1 MMLQFRDPSRLKTKR
16 VVFEEIFIARDS
28 GTLEQLKELSSR
40 RRAIE
45 ESINESS
52 FMTEVIARE
61 MAGGLTSRYEQ
72 DLQKLE
78 KYLPLLEN
86 LMIHVQ
92 SVNNNQIIVRWMS
105 NLKIRWSSIL
115 STSSIFNLMGPK
127 FYNIDSLH
135 FELGMN
141 LFLYGAILRERALE
155 VLTEDLVQSATLY
168 RKAAGVY
175 HYLANELLPSLQP
188 PSIQERPPEC
198 TSSVCSIMSLICIA
212 EAQAVTIR
220 KAEEKGTAQGL
231 LAKLH
236 YGITELLDEASGVL
250 HLALKDCKDISAR
263 ILEFISSCRA
273 LHELRSQK
281 HLANDLKGASQ
292 LGVAIGVLHHGLA
305 NAKAKMPREESW
317 CLVFRQEMDAVCSL
331 LRKLEHENEFVWR
344 SKIAIGDELPLLE
357 GTRIVSVIK
366 YCPERWERELAFRV

>member
-1 MMLQFRDPSRLKTKR
+1 MMLHFGDPAKLKTKR
-16 VVFEEIFIARDS
+16 VVFEEIFIAHDS

-40 RRAIE
+40 RRAVE

-52 FMTEVIARE
+52 FLTEVIARE

-78 KYLPLLEN
+78 QYLPLLQN

-92 SVNNNQIIVRWMS
+92 SLSNNRIIVHWTS
-105 NLKIRWSSIL
+105 GLKIRWTSAL
-115 STSSIFNLMGPK
+115 STSSIFNLMGSK

-135 FELGMN
+135 LELGMN

-175 HYLANELLPSLQP
+175 HYLVNEVLRSLQP
-188 PSIQERPPEC
+188 QFSQERPPEC
-198 TSSVCSIMSLICIA
+198 MSSVCSIMSLICLA
-212 EAQAVTIR
+212 EAQAVTTR
-220 KAEEKGTAQGL
+220 KAEEKGTTQGL

-236 YGITELLDEASGVL
+236 YGITELLDEASSIIHSVK
-250 HLALKDCKDISAR
+250 KDCKDISAR
-263 ILEFISSCRA
+263 LVGFISSCRA

-281 HLANDLKGASQ
+281 HLAEDLKGAGQ
-292 LGVAIGVLHHGLA
+292 LGVAIGVLRHGL
-305 NAKAKMPREESW
+305 AKAKMPGEESW
-317 CLVFRQEMDAVCSL
+317 CLVFRQEMDAICEM
-331 LRKLEHENEFVWR
+331 LRKFEHENEFVWR
-344 SKIAIGDELPLLE
+344 NKIATGDELPFLQ
-357 GTRIVSVIK
+357 GTRIVTVIP
-366 YCPERWERELAFRV
+366 YCIQRWERELVFRI